1 MTTWTTP
8 NDIKTQVRRLWDRGE
23 LLRYLVTGETIFPI
37 RLAFKRPTSS
47 ELAGQFEAA
56 RNWISSLVAVPHVR
70 IDWREVNHRI
80 LGSQRVPQ
88 VIWIDSQDSAL
99 ALIGMKSERV
109 QFDKL
114 MDLTRSKQ
122 PNLLP
127 WLGQKPLLALKLKN
141 DWEMLL
147 AVVDWLR
154 YHPRPG
160 IYLRQVDI
168 PGLHSKFIETHR
180 GVLAELLD
188 MTLPPGAIDT
198 GHTGA
203 GQFAAR
209 YGFLD
214 KPVCIRFRILDARHS
229 LLSNS
234 PSPDITLDAESFAKL
249 EMSIHLVFI
258 TENEIN
264 YLAFPLVPD
273 SIVIFGKGYG
283 WDALSL
289 AKWLSRC
296 SIHYWGDIDTHGFAI
311 LDHLRNRF
319 GHVESFLMDR
329 EILMAHETLWGEEEG
344 QVAHDLPRLTN
355 EERALFDTLK
365 GNLIRK
371 GLRLEQERVGF
382 KWVEAAV
389 GALSLRPKVT
399 N

>member
-1 MTTWTTP
+1 MIWTTP

-23 LLRYLVTGETIFPI
+23 LLRCLVTRETIFPI
-37 RLAFKRPTSS
+37 RLVFKRPTSFD
-47 ELAGQFEAA
+47 LADRFEAA
-56 RNWISSLVAVPHVR
+56 RNWISSLVAVPHIR

-80 LGSQRVPQ
+80 LGAQRVPQ
-88 VIWIDSQDSAL
+88 SVWIDNQASAF
-99 ALIGMKSERV
+99 ALIGMSSERA

-114 MDLTRSKQ
+114 VDFTRSKQ
-122 PNLLP
+122 PSLLP

-147 AVVDWLR
+147 AVVDWLQH
-154 YHPRPG
+154 HPRPG
-160 IYLRQVDI
+160 IYLRQVDL

-188 MTLPPGAIDT
+188 LTLPPGAIDT
-198 GHTGA
+198 DRTGA
-203 GQFAAR
+203 GQFAVR

-234 PSPDITLDAESFAKL
+234 PFSDITLDSESFSKL
-249 EMSIHLVFI
+249 EMSIRRVFI

-283 WDALSL
+283 WDSLSL
-289 AKWLSRC
+289 AKWLTCC

-311 LDHLRNRF
+311 LDQLRSRF
-319 GHVESFLMDR
+319 GHVESFLMNR
-329 EILMAHETLWGEEEG
+329 EILMDHETLWGEETS
-344 QVAHDLPRLTN
+344 QVIHELPRLN
-355 EERALFDTLK
+355 DEERMLFDTLRR
-365 GNLIRK
+365 NLIRN

-389 GALSLRPKVT
+389 ERTLKEV